1 MRLFLLQL
9 LNGLS
14 YAAVLYLVAVGLS
27 LTYGVGRFLNL
38 AHGGFYLLGAYLAI
52 TISGAVNFWA
62 ALVVAPLA
70 AAVLGFAVERTVLR
84 RYAGEHRA
92 IEQLLLTF
100 GIAFILSDLMRIAW
114 GGTIRTLSPPPLLTG
129 TVDLGVAAFP
139 VYRLA
144 VVGVGVVVAIALQLI
159 LQRTRA
165 GVLIRAAAADQDIT
179 ASLGIDTGRVL
190 GLTFAAGVALAAF
203 GGVVGGPVIATAS
216 GFDFRI
222 LILALIVIVVGGLGN
237 VQATLYGALTV
248 GLLET
253 FARGYAPRFAFF
265 SLYLLL
271 AFVLIVRPQGLFV
284 RQPA

>member
-52 TISGAVNFWA
+52 TISGAASFWA
-62 ALVVAPLA
+62 ALVLAPLV
-70 AAVLGFAVERTVLR
+70 AAVIGFAVERTVLR

-100 GIAFILSDLMRIAW
+100 GIAFILSDLMRIGW
-114 GGTIRTLSPPPLLTG
+114 GGAIRSLSAPPLLSG

-139 VYRLA
+139 IYRLA

-159 LQRTRA
+159 LRRTRA
-165 GVLIRAAAADQDIT
+165 GVLIRAAAADQDIA
-179 ASLGIDTGRVL
+179 ASLGVDTGRVL

-203 GGVVGGPVIATAS
+203 GGVVGGPVLATAS

-237 VQATLYGALTV
+237 VQVTLYGALTV
-248 GLLET
+248 GLIET
-253 FARGYAPRFAFF
+253 FARGYVPRLAFF